1 MKLQKNLT
9 ILLAI
14 STLLPALCL
23 IAVNPARAEKDDSR
37 GRQRLAGKTV
47 EYEPKEGFERRA
59 LDLINTL
66 KNNEVGG
73 FATLLD
79 GLSQAYDLDNTLKGK
94 GPITLFAPI
103 DKAFERIPQADRDL
117 LWANKKKL
125 KQVLSYHIV
134 LGKLTAQDLKDGARL
149 KTLEGHSLT
158 VSRKGNDIYLDKALV
173 KVTNIPCSNGELH
186 VLDDV
191 VMPPLSQ

>member
-1 MKLQKNLT
+1 MKLPKNLAT
-9 ILLAI
+9 VLIIAV
-14 STLLPALCL
+14 LLPSLGSNA
-23 IAVNPARAEKDDSR
+23 IAPAWAEKDDSR
-37 GRQRLAGKTV
+37 GRKRLAGKTV

-59 LDLINTL
+59 LDIINTL

-79 GLSQAYDLDNTLKGK
+79 GLSQAYDLDNSLKGK

-134 LGKLTAQDLKDGARL
+134 QGKLTAQDLKDGAKL
-149 KTLEGHSLT
+149 KTMEGHSLT

>member
-1 MKLQKNLT
+1 MKLPKNLAT
-9 ILLAI
+9 VLIIAV
-14 STLLPALCL
+14 LLPSLGANA
-23 IAVNPARAEKDDSR
+23 IAPAWAEKDDSR
-37 GRQRLAGKTV
+37 GRKRLAGKTV

-59 LDLINTL
+59 LDIINTL

-79 GLSQAYDLDNTLKGK
+79 GLSQAYDLDNSLKGK

-134 LGKLTAQDLKDGARL
+134 QGKLTAQDLKDGAKL
-149 KTLEGHSLT
+149 KTMEGHSLT